1 MNIFQ
6 AMVDKDIKAQSIIE
20 NPKVLNQKIAPKKK
34 PEPKKSETRPK
45 FRGGKKRG
53 KQAQPIEQQF
63 QEKEP

>member
-34 PEPKKSETRPK
+34 PEPKKSK
-45 FRGGKKRG
+45 
-53 KQAQPIEQQF
+53 
-63 QEKEP
+63 